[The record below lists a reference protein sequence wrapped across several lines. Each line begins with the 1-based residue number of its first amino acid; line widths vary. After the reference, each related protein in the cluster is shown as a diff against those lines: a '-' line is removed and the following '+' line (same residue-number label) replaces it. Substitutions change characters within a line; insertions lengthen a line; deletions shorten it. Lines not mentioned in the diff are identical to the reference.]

1 MYWIYLT
8 FFILA
13 VLTPLIVNQGYFILP
28 EEEAEGII
36 IMLLGMVSF
45 FIYLAK
51 EQKLFRLV
59 SERLSLQKAANVIRR
74 DLSDSYTYIA
84 AMNRKQ
90 EIVKELLFELSEATA
105 QDSDHCDLWY
115 QKILETVAS
124 LSKSEAVSLRFVD
137 TSKGTL
143 LDHYEYG
150 PSGNRLFVG
159 FVPAVLL
166 DQNRT
171 FFEHQGCFVVRSPRA
186 SDHVVAFLAVIKQVN
201 HFEDEEIFKML
212 VSEALVL
219 YMLSRRV
226 PLSLSSYAHR
236 N

>member
-13 VLTPLIVNQGYFILP
+13 VLTPLLVTRGHFFLP
-28 EEEAEGII
+28 EEEAEGIV

-51 EQKLFRLV
+51 EQTLFRLV
-59 SERLSLQKAANVIRR
+59 RERLSLQKTANTTRR
-74 DLSDSYTYIA
+74 DLSASYTYIG

-90 EIVKELLFELSEATA
+90 EIVKELLFELAEATA
-105 QDSDHCDLWY
+105 RDSDHCDLWY
-115 QKILETVAS
+115 RKILETVAA

-137 TSKGTL
+137 TAAGTL

-150 PSGNRLFVG
+150 VQGNRPFVG
-159 FVPAVLL
+159 FIPALL
-166 DQNRT
+166 LEKDRT
-171 FFEHQGCFVVRSPRA
+171 FFEHDGCYVVRSPRI
-186 SDHVVAFLAVIKQVN
+186 SDQTAAFLVVTKQVN

-212 VSEALVL
+212 VSEALL
-219 YMLSRRV
+219 FYILSQPV
-226 PLSLSSYAHR
+226 SSLSSSYAHR
-236 N
+236 H